1 MKYKIGD
8 KVELTNGCIVV
19 ITDIQGSIGGEQCYI
34 AGISP
39 IPEERIIR
47 KIEDYEVEKIIS

>member
-19 ITDIQGSIGGEQCYI
+19 ITDIQGRIGGEQCYI
-34 AGISP
+34 AGTSP

-47 KIEDYEVEKIIS
+47 KIED

>member
-19 ITDIQGSIGGEQCYI
+19 ITNIQGSIAGEQCYI
-34 AGISP
+34 AGTSP

-47 KIEDYEVEKIIS
+47 KIED